1 MASTTDSF
9 ALGSIPTT
17 LRERWGWLLA
27 FGIAQIIAGVLAIAV
42 PPAASLAA
50 VLIFGWV
57 LIVSAVFHVVH
68 AFKVRKWPGFA
79 LHLLGGLLY
88 AAAGVVVLLFPLG
101 GALTLT
107 LLLAALF
114 VAEGVVRTVMALKLR
129 PGEGWGWFLAG
140 GVASILLGVILFL
153 GWPAA
158 AIWAIGLL
166 LGINLIVSGTMN
178 TVIAL
183 AGRPK
188 KVPTEKAVST

>member
-1 MASTTDSF
+1 MASTADSF

-17 LRERWGWLLA
+17 LRERWGWLLV

-101 GALTLT
+101 GALTLA

-140 GVASILLGVILFL
+140 AVASILLGVILFL

>member
-1 MASTTDSF
+1 M
-9 ALGSIPTT
+9 
-17 LRERWGWLLA
+17 
-27 FGIAQIIAGVLAIAV
+27 
-42 PPAASLAA
+42 
-50 VLIFGWV
+50 
-57 LIVSAVFHVVH
+57 
-68 AFKVRKWPGFA
+68 
-79 LHLLGGLLY
+79 
-88 AAAGVVVLLFPLG
+88 
-101 GALTLT
+101 T

-114 VAEGVVRTVMALKLR
+114 VAEGVVRTANGRETPSRRRLGLVPRRA
-129 PGEGWGWFLAG
+129 
-140 GVASILLGVILFL
+140 ASQASLSEYLVS